1 MSEGISFLEIDAEGR
16 SAVAA
21 PSMDEI
27 GPAFAAL
34 YARAGF
40 VRPWIGYV
48 AVHAGVPVG
57 ACGFKGPPLDGRVE
71 IAYQTFPG
79 FEGRGIATEMARRLV
94 RLAEARDPAVL
105 VTARTLP
112 KKSASTSILR
122 KLGFLLQ
129 GIVEDSEDGPV
140 WEWLRPGTGDP
151 RPGTGRI
158 PPSSPPEGAAEPEA

>member
-1 MSEGISFLEIDAEGR
+1 MIGELSLVEIEPDGR
-16 SAVAA
+16 CAVAA

-48 AVHAGVPVG
+48 AVLEGVPVG
-57 ACGFKGPPLDGRVE
+57 VCGFKGPPIDGRVE
-71 IAYQTFPG
+71 IAYQTFSG
-79 FEGRGIATEMARRLV
+79 FEGRGVATAMARRLV
-94 RLAEARDPAVL
+94 GVADAHDGRVL

-112 KKSASTSILR
+112 QKSPSTSILR

-129 GIVEDSEDGPV
+129 GIVEDPEDGSV
-140 WEWLRPGTGDP
+140 WEWLRPGELT
-151 RPGTGRI
+151 
-158 PPSSPPEGAAEPEA
+158 PPSPPGGAAPPEN